1 MRKGGGKNK
10 GSEFERKIAKKLSL
24 WWTEEKR
31 DDIFWL
37 TAGSGARA
45 TVRAKNGVETK
56 YQYGD
61 ISFIDPEGKSLVDYF
76 LIELKTGYPDLGI
89 MLLIDGKQKN
99 PVLVK
104 WWNKAENEKEF
115 GKRKATILIIKR
127 DYKHPIIVFDQRTF
141 SKIESYAGVW
151 KKDIISI
158 YLTAIKRSLVV
169 IPLYPFLEYC
179 SSETIRLFIKDS
191 L

>member
-24 WWTEEKR
+24 WWTEGNR

-37 TAGSGARA
+37 TSGSGARA
-45 TVRAKNGVETK
+45 TVRAKKNIKTK

-61 ISFIDPEGKSLVDYF
+61 ISFTDPLGKSLIDYF

-89 MLLIDGKQKN
+89 MLLIDGKQKS

-104 WWNKAENEKEF
+104 WWNKAKEEKEF
-115 GKRKATILIIKR
+115 GKRKAVLLVIKR
-127 DYKHPIIVFDQRTF
+127 DYKHPVMVFDQKTF
-141 SKIESYAGVW
+141 SIIESYVGTW
-151 KKDIISI
+151 EKDIISI
-158 YLTAIKRSLVV
+158 YLTAIKRNLVV
-169 IPLYPFLEYC
+169 VSLYLFLEYC
-179 SSETIRLFIKDS
+179 SSETMRLFIKDS